1 MLSIPSDGILTE
13 TICELEPGLLGW
25 IRNDSNL
32 CNRIK
37 IESIYTHAAAEQS
50 KEVEEVRRD
59 EQLMIPRTMD
69 YFA

>member
-1 MLSIPSDGILTE
+1 MLSIPSDGIQPKA
-13 TICELEPGLLGW
+13 ISDLEPGLLGW
-25 IRNDSNL
+25 IKNDANL

-37 IESIYTHAAAEQS
+37 IESIYNQAAGEQA

-59 EQLMIPRTMD
+59 EQLMIPKTMD

>member
-1 MLSIPSDGILTE
+1 MLSIPSDGVQPEAISD
-13 TICELEPGLLGW
+13 LEPGLLGW
-25 IRNDSNL
+25 IKNDSNL

-37 IESIYTHAAAEQS
+37 IESIYNQAAGEQA

-59 EQLMIPRTMD
+59 EQLVIPRSMD